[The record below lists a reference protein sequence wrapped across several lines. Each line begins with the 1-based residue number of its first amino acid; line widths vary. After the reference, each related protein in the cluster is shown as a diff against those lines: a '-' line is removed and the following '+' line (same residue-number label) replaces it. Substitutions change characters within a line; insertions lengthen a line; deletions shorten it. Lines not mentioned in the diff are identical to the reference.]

1 MKATLCSKCNQ
12 FYISGLIDPTAG
24 NEHKKVTRFV
34 QSIVGQNPV
43 SMALK
48 EMPAVSHGLGTQ
60 TGINIVIGEPKKS
73 DTSA

>member
-34 QSIVGQNPV
+34 NSIVGPNAI
-43 SMALK
+43 SMNLK
-48 EMPAVSHGLGTQ
+48 EPTSHG
-60 TGINIVIGEPKKS
+60 I
-73 DTSA
+73 